1 MEIFLKECLT
11 NNKIY
16 FNALNYVTIM
26 SRIRLQLQQSLKI
39 QNDYSQRNYNPSPEY
54 TIPVFERNSFNTR
67 QCNLLFG
74 TSSNSIKYYGEGWI
88 YVRFK
93 GFDLHLNGIIS

>member
-11 NNKIY
+11 NNKVY

-54 TIPVFERNSFNTR
+54 TILFLKEI
-67 QCNLLFG
+67 LLTQDNVIFYLAHQA
-74 TSSNSIKYYGEGWI
+74 IQ
-88 YVRFK
+88 
-93 GFDLHLNGIIS
+93 